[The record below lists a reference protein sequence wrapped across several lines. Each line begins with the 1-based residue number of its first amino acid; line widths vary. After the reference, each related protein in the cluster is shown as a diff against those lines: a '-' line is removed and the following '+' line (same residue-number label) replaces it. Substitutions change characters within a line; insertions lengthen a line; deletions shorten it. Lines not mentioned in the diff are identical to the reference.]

1 MHIPIQPESADDFIE
16 RVSALIQDDRTHLYF
31 DTSFLMWLTTGSDC
45 AEHDRRYQSIA
56 MADDIADADGAHVF
70 SFAQAQE
77 AARKWFARLARRDRG
92 KVRSGPY
99 TICEYPPN
107 GASTTDAN
115 ATALATASNNCAR
128 REPPE

>member
-1 MHIPIQPESADDFIE
+1 
-16 RVSALIQDDRTHLYF
+16 
-31 DTSFLMWLTTGSDC
+31 
-45 AEHDRRYQSIA
+45 

-99 TICEYPPN
+99 TICECLEEYLTRLQ
-107 GASTTDAN
+107 GHRKTG
-115 ATALATASNNCAR
+115 
-128 REPPE
+128 